1 MAAVLPVVCGLTCAH
16 CSAWLTM
23 IGHYDCLQSPVALD
37 WEPLALLH
45 QVEQLLEVADLD
57 IQDKA
62 LEALHNLL
70 AADASLV
77 PACQAG
83 SLQRRLEA
91 MEAQEGDQVTA
102 PREDGCGQRL
112 SPLQRQLAE
121 Y

>member
-1 MAAVLPVVCGLTCAH
+1 M
-16 CSAWLTM
+16 
-23 IGHYDCLQSPVALD
+23 ALD

-77 PACQAG
+77 PVCKAG
-83 SLQRRLEA
+83 NLQRRLEA
-91 MEAQEGDQVTA
+91 MEGQEGDQVNA
-102 PREDGCGQRL
+102 PRMKPVVKAV
-112 SPLQRQLAE
+112 SPAEAAGRIMRCWAGMWLRVAGVPLATVCKAGSLQ
-121 Y
+121 

>member
-1 MAAVLPVVCGLTCAH
+1 M
-16 CSAWLTM
+16 
-23 IGHYDCLQSPVALD
+23 ALD

-77 PACQAG
+77 PVCKAG
-83 SLQRRLEA
+83 NLQRRA
-91 MEAQEGDQVTA
+91 GGHGGPGV
-102 PREDGCGQRL
+102 
-112 SPLQRQLAE
+112 
-121 Y
+121 

>member
-1 MAAVLPVVCGLTCAH
+1 MALG
-16 CSAWLTM
+16 
-23 IGHYDCLQSPVALD
+23 

-83 SLQRRLEA
+83 SLQQRLEA
-91 MEAQEGDQVTA
+91 MEAREGDQVTA
-102 PREDGCGQRL
+102 PRRQAVGKVVTPAEAAGRVLRWLGRVLRWLGVAGVSLVAGCKAG
-112 SPLQRQLAE
+112 SLQ
-121 Y
+121 